1 MRKSDV
7 LACVVSAALL
17 CAAAAEA
24 QIYRWVDEN
33 GVVHYADTPHP
44 GAEEVTLPDD
54 PAGPAP
60 QQSFGAQR
68 PQPSD
73 DAQDAG
79 QPFDYESL
87 TIASP
92 APEETLWNIEG
103 RLNVDLNLQPALR
116 PGHQLRVYFD
126 GEPRVVS
133 APEFALEEV
142 YRGTHN
148 LQAEVIDEAGRLLI
162 RSEPSR
168 FYVQQTSIVNP
179 N

>member
-1 MRKSDV
+1 MRKSDLV
-7 LACVVSAALL
+7 ACLGCVALL
-17 CAAAAEA
+17 AASALQA

-33 GVVHYADTPHP
+33 GVVHYSDTPHP
-44 GAEEVTLPDD
+44 GAEEVVLPDNP
-54 PAGPAP
+54 PARTP

-68 PQPSD
+68 TPPPGERQN
-73 DAQDAG
+73 AN
-79 QPFDYESL
+79 QPFNYESL

-103 RLNVDLNLQPALR
+103 QLNVNLNLQPALR
-116 PGHQLRVYFD
+116 PGHQVRVYFD
-126 GEPRVVS
+126 GEPRTVS
-133 APEFALEEV
+133 GLQFELQDV

-148 LQAEVIDEAGRLLI
+148 LQAEVINEAGQLMI

-168 FYVQQTSIVNP
+168 FYVHQTSIATP